1 VGLDPVHASARRSF
15 ANAVRSASVADTLGG
30 ISRGEAER
38 VWMAGRGRV
47 TAPLVPAGLDA
58 LGVATQLMAPPPD
71 AELLAAANR
80 LVAAGV
86 GPPSGSTG
94 GPITGAS
101 GPAWGDISMT
111 TGTFLSGAH
120 DPEPRLLEIF
130 LSAGVVAW
138 GGEYSCDHHSEGSC
152 SIYRVVWNV
161 PAKKAKS
168 VELWVPNE
176 HTETGS
182 GSGSKAYYHG
192 AVEADVNSVGDLVY
206 LRRTYQWRFPLSLAD
221 YSSQILL
228 MSEDGTTKTSSF
240 QAKTASDR
248 PQWPEWWFDDLV
260 LFETSRDLDPDGKDK
275 VDDYRTLWYLDKPSS
290 PPIKLLG
297 PDDPDA
303 LFDGAGYSFGNPRV
317 SPVNPNEFVTFGG
330 DSAHQNGQPVP
341 HVHSVTGNG
350 LTTDQFRLK
359 DGMESCQH
367 PDFSPDGERVLCTR
381 QSTVEDGASDGA
393 DEVRALFV
401 YDRNDPH
408 WSNQREL
415 FTRIPLNDAGFPS
428 TFQPSGASCDR
439 LTYKHAHWCGTDDL
453 LVADVFCTENPGNDA
468 TVDPND
474 WAVTASRT
482 FLIDLSEGQ
491 TRYYDVTAAVEEK
504 LGAAPG
510 SLRSKFPTVRV
521 LAWS

>member
-1 VGLDPVHASARRSF
+1 MV
-15 ANAVRSASVADTLGG
+15 
-30 ISRGEAER
+30 
-38 VWMAGRGRV
+38 GRGGV
-47 TAPLVPAGLDA
+47 SAPIVPAGMDA

-86 GPPSGSTG
+86 GPPAGSTG
-94 GPITGAS
+94 GPIAGAF
-101 GPAWGDISMT
+101 GPDWGGVSMT
-111 TGTFLSGAH
+111 TGSILAGAR

-152 SIYRVVWNV
+152 SIYRVVWHV
-161 PAKKAKS
+161 GTQRARS
-168 VELWVPNE
+168 VELWVPSE
-176 HTETGS
+176 YTQTGS
-182 GSGSKAYYHG
+182 GSRAKAYYHG

-206 LRRTYQWRFPLSLAD
+206 LRRTYQWRFPLTLAD
-221 YSSQILL
+221 YSSQIMLL
-228 MSEDGTTKTSSF
+228 AADGTTKTSSF
-240 QAKTASDR
+240 QAKAASDR

-260 LFETSRDLDPDGKDK
+260 LFETSRDLDPNGMDK

-290 PPIKLLG
+290 SPIKLLG
-297 PDDPDA
+297 PAESDA

-317 SPVNPNEFVTFGG
+317 NPVNPNEFVTFGG
-330 DSAHQNGQPVP
+330 DSAHQDGQPVP
-341 HVHSVTGNG
+341 HVHSVTGSG
-350 LTTDQFRLK
+350 LATDQFDLG
-359 DGMESCQH
+359 DGMKSCQH

-381 QSTVEDGASDGA
+381 QKEEQGGAREGVHSI
-393 DEVRALFV
+393 RALFV

-415 FTRIPLNDAGFPS
+415 FTRIPLNGADFPS
-428 TFQPSGASCDR
+428 TFQPSGDCSK
-439 LTYKHAHWCGTDDL
+439 LTYKHAHWCGSDDL
-453 LVADVFCTENPGNDA
+453 LIADVFCTENPGEDA
-468 TVDPND
+468 SVDPND
-474 WAVTASRT
+474 WPVTASRT
-482 FLIDLSEGQ
+482 FLIDLSGGQ

-521 LAWS
+521 LAWA